1 MTHLTNL
8 TYLTHLTFMNFLF
21 VKKGAGKH
29 LQAILT
35 WHTPYSSGVGKDKP

>member
-1 MTHLTNL
+1 MIV
-8 TYLTHLTFMNFLF
+8 LF

-35 WHTPYSSGVGKDKP
+35 WPAPYSSAGGKDKPKPGVN